1 MKKFLLYILAGY
13 SMFLAACY
21 KDLGNY
27 DYNLPEVPQVTTLD
41 SVYSVF
47 VGDSL
52 IIDPGVTMKQGT
64 GHLKFDWKIAVPE
77 RLSEERYTG
86 RQLRTIFGL
95 GPIRY
100 FARLTISDTLIGM
113 KYFHDF
119 AIDGKTAF
127 SQGMV
132 VLSDE
137 NSISRL
143 SFIKPDGSV
152 QARLYEA
159 MHGEQLPAEPKQ
171 LIAVRQAYNPG
182 VVKSY
187 WIFTGQGNDPG
198 LQLDAN
204 TMQRKMYLSGNFFD
218 PPSTLSV
225 GTMET
230 NFFGV
235 VTGVINNKLYAG
247 TTSTWDQNPLY
258 GMFGLETPGDYE
270 LSEKF
275 IFNFSMATFSGF
287 YIGYDKIRK
296 QILRFN
302 LYGVPTYFGTD
313 YSVMGDAF
321 DPKNM
326 QMDLLH
332 IEQIN
337 GEDVFAFLRDE
348 AGKIYECKFSANF
361 NGPFM
366 VTPIHKREF
375 IGQDLFS
382 SMPKIAA
389 TPTGVFFFT
398 KGDKIFRYN
407 PLNEELRELST
418 SFGGAAV
425 SMIKLHPNGNELIAG
440 SAGKLYFL
448 DISTGKNG
456 EVLNT
461 IEGIPGNPV
470 DLVIR
475 N

>member
-1 MKKFLLYILAGY
+1 MKKTFLYILAGLT
-13 SMFLAACY
+13 FGLAACF

-27 DYNLPEVPQVTTLD
+27 EYDLPEIPQVNSLD
-41 SVYSVF
+41 SVYAVF

-52 IIDPGVTMKQGT
+52 IIDPGVTMKKGT
-64 GHLKFDWKIAVPE
+64 DHLKFDWKIAVPE
-77 RLSEERYTG
+77 RLTEERYSG
-86 RQLRTIFGL
+86 KQLRTIFGL
-95 GPIRY
+95 GPTRY
-100 FARLTISDTLIGM
+100 FARLTISDTLNGM

-132 VLSDE
+132 VLSNE
-137 NSISRL
+137 NNISRL

-159 MHGEQLPAEPKQ
+159 MHGEQLPPQPKQ
-171 LIAVRQAYNPG
+171 LVAVRQAYNPG
-182 VVKSY
+182 VIKSY
-187 WIFTGQGNDPG
+187 WIFTDGGTNPG
-198 LQLDAN
+198 VQLDAN

-218 PPSTLSV
+218 PPSSLSA
-225 GTMET
+225 GKMET

-235 VTGVINNKLYAG
+235 ITGVINNKLYAG

-258 GMFGLETPGDYE
+258 GMFGLATPGEYE
-270 LSEKF
+270 LSEQF
-275 IFNFSMATFSGF
+275 IFTFSMATFSGF
-287 YIGYDKIRK
+287 YIGFDKNRK
-296 QILRFN
+296 QFLRFN

-337 GEDVFAFLRDE
+337 GEDLFAYLRDD
-348 AGKIYECKFSANF
+348 AGVIYECKFSANF

-366 VTPIHKREF
+366 ITPIHKRPF
-375 IGQDLFS
+375 IRQDLFS
-382 SMPKIAA
+382 TNPEIAA
-389 TPTGVFFFT
+389 TPTGVFFFGQ
-398 KGDKIFRYN
+398 GDKIFRYN
-407 PLNEELRELST
+407 PLNEEVRQLNAN
-418 SFGGAAV
+418 FGGDAV
-425 SMIKLHPNGNELIAG
+425 SMIKLHENGNELIAG

-448 DISTGKNG
+448 DISTGRNG
-456 EVLNT
+456 EILRT
-461 IEGIPGNPV
+461 IDGIPGNPV
-470 DLVIR
+470 DVATR